1 MMGPWQQRRRAPH
14 DTNQG
19 QVGIPGWGARILCCP
34 GGVGVS
40 AVLRAIRA
48 VSSASAGRMLT
59 L

>member
-1 MMGPWQQRRRAPH
+1 MMDPWQQRRRAPH
-14 DTNQG
+14 DTNQR
-19 QVGIPGWGARILCCP
+19 QVGIRGWSASMLRCL

-48 VSSASAGRMLT
+48 VSSASAGKMLA